1 MHAGKAAVGCRS
13 YRASRSLLI
22 RGVHIDHRMKQPL
35 TRPDEITIMKTHLI
49 LKTVISLL
57 FLLVATAL
65 ASGAAWAQ
73 GEEVPA
79 EENGAA
85 AAPTGAGSQG
95 VPGGETAGSG
105 PVDGSAWF
113 RVDTDNLGT
122 QFWFGATHSLGGF
135 KLASDIYV
143 VGTTAQLDIGP
154 ALTFGSLSLTPMI
167 GFAFD
172 FTASDL
178 TTIVPQLYTIWSSDG
193 PLYFESW
200 IQIFLYSPVG
210 DGIADLAYTRNFL
223 LYKLD
228 DWFAVGPNVELSFQ
242 ISESVAGA
250 DDAGLVTLPVGPAV
264 MVGYGKSN
272 TLLLFLGYET
282 QAAEG
287 EGALT
292 GRFTFIR
299 YW

>member
-1 MHAGKAAVGCRS
+1 MTTQRISKT
-13 YRASRSLLI
+13 ASSMLTLLA
-22 RGVHIDHRMKQPL
+22 
-35 TRPDEITIMKTHLI
+35 
-49 LKTVISLL
+49 
-57 FLLVATAL
+57 ATAL

-73 GEEVPA
+73 DQDLPGEEREADAEPA
-79 EENGAA
+79 SAGSEAA
-85 AAPTGAGSQG
+85 SGDDGAGS
-95 VPGGETAGSG
+95 SG

-122 QFWFGATHSLGGF
+122 QLWFGATHSLGGLA
-135 KLASDIYV
+135 LASDIYV

-154 ALTFGSLSLTPMI
+154 ALRFGSLSLTPML

-172 FTASDL
+172 FATRDFTS
-178 TTIVPQLYTIWSSDG
+178 IVPQLYTIWSSDG

-228 DWFAVGPNVELSFQ
+228 DWFAVGPNVELSFNLR
-242 ISESVAGA
+242 ESVEGAG
-250 DDAGLVTLPVGPAV
+250 DDGLVTMPVGPAV
-264 MVGYGKSN
+264 MLGYGKSN
-272 TLLLFLGYET
+272 TLILFLGYET

-287 EGALT
+287 EGALA
-292 GRFTFIR
+292 GRFTFLR